1 MNYRLIA
8 LDLDGTLLNDEKKIS
23 ETDAAAVRRAAEAG
37 YIVMIATGRPYRAA
51 SWVFDQIG
59 VKKGLILAHSGSA
72 IYRYPGEEKLWS
84 GGFDEAFLSDLL
96 AFSKEHQVY
105 FHCNVGSEYFFV
117 AEGEM
122 ADLTEVYLGYRG
134 IVTEEARIVSLP
146 AEKATVLLPA
156 ERTDGITA
164 ALTERFAGR
173 ATPVKG
179 CPDVID
185 ITPYGIDKATALI
198 HAAELLNIPIEE
210 TVAVGDSAND
220 VPIIRAAG
228 LGVCM
233 ANGVPE
239 ALEAADVVAPS
250 NNENGVAHVIG
261 KYLFGEE

>member
-8 LDLDGTLLNDEKKIS
+8 LDLDGTLLNDKIQVS

-59 VKKGLILAHSGSA
+59 IKEGLILAHAGSA

-84 GGFDEAFLSDLL
+84 GGFDETYVAELMEFCESRGL
-96 AFSKEHQVY
+96 Y
-105 FHCNVGSEYFFV
+105 FHCNVGSDYYFLR
-117 AEGEM
+117 EGSM
-122 ADLTEVYLGYRG
+122 ADLGERYLGYRG
-134 IVTEEARIVSLP
+134 IVASPEEMAAFP
-146 AEKATVLLPA
+146 AEKTTLFIEPEKADAVTA
-156 ERTDGITA
+156 E
-164 ALTERFAGR
+164 LTERFAGR
-173 ATPVKG
+173 AAPVKG

-185 ITPYGIDKATALI
+185 ITPYGIDKATALV

-210 TVAVGDSAND
+210 TIAVGDSAND

-239 ALEAADVVAPS
+239 ALEAADVIAPS
-250 NNENGVAHVIG
+250 NNENGVAYVID